1 MKKCDN
7 DFDYCT
13 EKFDLIEKRL
23 NVKSDMLDRHGIA
36 IEVIKTDMSH
46 LTQSLNA
53 LTKALWGV
61 AVTTLATLLSFFMW
75 YVQNR

>member
-1 MKKCDN
+1 
-7 DFDYCT
+7 
-13 EKFDLIEKRL
+13 
-23 NVKSDMLDRHGIA
+23 MLDRHGIA